1 MPEHVQQLVD
11 VRDLKTYFFTRR
23 GVVKAVDSASFTIEP
38 GRTLGL
44 VGESG
49 CGKSVTG
56 LSILRLVPPP
66 GRIVGGE
73 IVFKGTDLLRLDNEA
88 MRRHRGRR
96 IAMIFQ
102 DPMTSL
108 NPVYTVGYQI
118 AEAIL
123 VHNHVSKRDAMDR
136 AIELMRA
143 VAIPAAEQR
152 VKSYPHELS
161 GGMRQRVMIAMA
173 ISCNPELLIAD
184 EPTTALDVTIQ
195 AQILDLLAELRRELG
210 LSMLLIT
217 HDLGIVAETT
227 DTIAVMYAGRIAEVG
242 STREIFRNPQHPYT
256 IGLLRCAPKI
266 TRSYGAKRRLETIEG
281 TVPSPLNLPPGCPFS
296 SRCPEARPACSEG
309 DVMFTEVGPD
319 HLVRCVA
326 RGSDVMPQSTDG
338 ESLFHRQKRRGSEIG
353 NSRIEAQ

>member
-1 MPEHVQQLVD
+1 MTGGMTKPGPRLLD
-11 VRDLKTYFFTRR
+11 VRDLRTYFFTRR
-23 GVVKAVDSASFTIEP
+23 GVVKAVDGVSFAIEP

-56 LSILRLVPPP
+56 LSVLRLVSPP
-66 GRIVGGE
+66 GRMVGGE
-73 IVFKGTDLLRLDNEA
+73 ILFKGTDLLKLPDEA
-88 MRRHRGRR
+88 MRKHRGKK

-123 VHNHVSKRDAMDR
+123 VHHDVSKREALNQ
-136 AIELMRA
+136 AAELMRA
-143 VAIPAAEQR
+143 VAIPDAEHR

-195 AQILDLLAELRRELG
+195 AQILELLAKLRQELN

-217 HDLGIVAETT
+217 HDLGVVAETT
-227 DTIAVMYAGRIAEVG
+227 DQIAVMYAGKIVEIA
-242 STREIFRNPQHPYT
+242 STREMFKNPQHPYT
-256 IGLLRCAPKI
+256 IGLLRCAPKVI
-266 TRSYGAKRRLETIEG
+266 SVDGGQRRRLETIEG
-281 TVPSPLNLPPGCPFS
+281 VVPSPLNLPAGCPFS
-296 SRCPEARPACSEG
+296 SRCPEVQPACRDG
-309 DVMFTEVGPD
+309 DILFTEVSPG
-319 HLVRCVA
+319 HFVRCV
-326 RGSDVMPQSTDG
+326 P
-338 ESLFHRQKRRGSEIG
+338 RGSEVRKAIDQ
-353 NSRIEAQ
+353 EVA

>member
-1 MPEHVQQLVD
+1 MTKQTEALLD
-11 VRDLKTYFFTRR
+11 VRDLRTYFFTRR
-23 GVVKAVDSASFTIEP
+23 GVVNAVDGVSFTIEP

-56 LSILRLVPPP
+56 LSILRLISPP
-66 GRIVGGE
+66 GQIIGGE
-73 IVFKGTDLLRLDNEA
+73 ILFTGTDLLKLDKEA
-88 MRRHRGRR
+88 MRRHRGKK

-123 VHNHVSKRDAMDR
+123 VHNDVSKREAWNR

-143 VAIPAAEQR
+143 VAIPDAER
-152 VKSYPHELS
+152 RAKSYPHELS

-195 AQILDLLAELRRELG
+195 AQILELLAKLREELS

-217 HDLGIVAETT
+217 HDLGVVAETT
-227 DTIAVMYAGRIAEVG
+227 DHIAVMYAGKVVEIA
-242 STREIFRNPQHPYT
+242 STREIFKNPQHPYT
-256 IGLLRCAPKI
+256 IGLLRCAPSL
-266 TRSYGAKRRLETIEG
+266 TSVDGAKRRRLETIEG
-281 TVPSPLNLPPGCPFS
+281 VVPSLVNLPPGCPFS
-296 SRCPEARPACSEG
+296 SRCPEVQPACREG
-309 DVMFTEVGPD
+309 EIMFTEVSPG
-319 HLVRCVA
+319 HLVRCV
-326 RGSDVMPQSTDG
+326 P
-338 ESLFHRQKRRGSEIG
+338 RGSEVRSQTLVDLRHQASSG
-353 NSRIEAQ
+353 ASV

>member
-1 MPEHVQQLVD
+1 MTSGMTGRATNLLE

-23 GVVKAVDSASFTIEP
+23 GVIKAVDGVSFPLER

-56 LSILRLVPPP
+56 LSVMRLVSPP

-73 IVFKGTDLLRLDNEA
+73 IRFDGTDLLTLNNEA
-88 MRRHRGRR
+88 MRKHRGKK

-123 VHNHVSKRDAMDR
+123 VHQDVSKREAWNR
-136 AIELMRA
+136 ATELMRA
-143 VAIPAAEQR
+143 VAIPDAEQR
-152 VKSYPHELS
+152 VKSYPHQLS

-195 AQILDLLAELRRELG
+195 AQILDLLARLRQELN

-217 HDLGIVAETT
+217 HNLGVVAETT
-227 DTIAVMYAGRIAEVG
+227 DDIAVMYAGKIVEIA
-242 STREIFRNPQHPYT
+242 STREIFKNPQHPYT
-256 IGLLRCAPKI
+256 MGLLRCAPRISSVDGEK
-266 TRSYGAKRRLETIEG
+266 RRRLETIEG
-281 TVPSPLNLPPGCPFS
+281 VVPSPLNLPPGCPFS
-296 SRCPEARPACSEG
+296 SRCPEVQPACREG
-309 DVMFTEVGPD
+309 EILFTDVSPG
-319 HLVRCVA
+319 HLVRCVP
-326 RGSDVMPQSTDG
+326 RGSLVKRTTD
-338 ESLFHRQKRRGSEIG
+338 EQ
-353 NSRIEAQ
+353 AA